1 MAALTEKRLIRLM
14 RDAYRARLLE
24 AISESDV
31 VDKRGNIVIQ
41 RDLKVRHKK
50 TQYEYTVD
58 SVEGQGDNIQ
68 IALRVPDAPRFDPP
82 PEGEEILDNEQ
93 AEILGEQDPF
103 ANPIKDFP
111 TRDLTLAKLSDDAV
125 DEPEADDIFVIDR
138 EEFEKEYEVK

>member
-1 MAALTEKRLIRLM
+1 MTEKRLIQFM

-58 SVEGQGDNIQ
+58 NVEGHGDDIQ
-68 IALRVPDAPRFDPP
+68 IALRVPDAPRFEPP
-82 PEGEEILDNEQ
+82 PEGEEILGNEE

-103 ANPIKDFP
+103 ANPVRDFP
-111 TRDLTLAKLSDDAV
+111 TRDLTLAKSSDDAV